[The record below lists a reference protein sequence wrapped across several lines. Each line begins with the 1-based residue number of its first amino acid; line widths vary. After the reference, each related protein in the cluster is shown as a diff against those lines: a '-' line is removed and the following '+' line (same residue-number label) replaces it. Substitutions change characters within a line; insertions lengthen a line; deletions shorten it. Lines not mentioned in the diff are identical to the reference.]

1 MAVPPYFKLFNPLLA
16 AILKLGGSASILEQE
31 RAVADALS
39 LSEKDTAEIHRGSMT
54 KLGYNLAWARSYLKS
69 YGLLDN
75 SERGIWSLTPA
86 GLKTPSV
93 DEEEVKRTCR
103 AQTRKERKSAE
114 ADEVPDGPPNWEEE
128 LLEILKGIDPS
139 AFERLC
145 QRVLRE
151 LGFIQVEV
159 IGRSGD
165 GGIDGRGV
173 IRMGGILSFRVLFQ
187 CKRYRGSVPPST
199 VRDLRGA
206 LDGRAE
212 KGLILTT
219 GTFSK
224 EARKEAQRDGA
235 MPIDLIDGEE
245 LVAKLK
251 DLKIGVEIKQR
262 TVEEVVIQREYFST
276 I

>member
-16 AILKLGGSASILEQE
+16 AIVKLGGSASILEQE
-31 RAVADALS
+31 RTVADALS
-39 LSEKDTAEIHRGSMT
+39 LSEKDTSEIHRGSMT
-54 KLGYNLAWARSYLKS
+54 KLGYNLAWARSYLKQ

-103 AQTRKERKSAE
+103 ALARKDRKPGE
-114 ADEVPDGPPNWEEE
+114 DETDTAATKWEEE
-128 LLEILKGIDPS
+128 LLEIIRKIDAS

-151 LGFIQVEV
+151 LGFVQVEV
-159 IGRSGD
+159 TGRSGD
-165 GGIDGRGV
+165 AGIDGRGV

-187 CKRYRGSVPPST
+187 CKRYRGSVPPSA

-224 EARKEAQRDGA
+224 EARNEAQRDGA
-235 MPIDLIDGEE
+235 IPIDLIDGED

-262 TVEEVVIQREYFST
+262 IVEEVVIQREYFSK